1 MHKTRKVTLIIPAD
15 DAVVRDIV
23 KDLLEYTR
31 NLQTEGYSGPIHIEH
46 DAEIHNA

>member
-1 MHKTRKVTLIIPAD
+1 MRKITLHIPAD

-23 KDLLEYTR
+23 KNLLEYTR
-31 NLQTEGYSGPIHIEH
+31 NLQAEGYSGPIRIEH